1 MKSYAQQQNWRN
13 QRVTAAIEVVK
24 AYLDAHW
31 KNKVITDD
39 VSACYLDIERD
50 GIHIIFVNFSS
61 PSLVRNESSKFI
73 YDMLGAMVNS
83 PDGDNLG
90 LTLGP
95 VHANQRGTVYRQEA
109 FINNQLAD
117 ANLNIDRMWGVS
129 FEARLDQRDERPLF
143 YNGRVCQRM
152 GKPLA
157 SSVWAKSELFSKSSQ
172 LGPAPALKTA
182 DMTTIEEVWET
193 ALPPSTNVYETVSQA
208 EKHQQIG
215 VAAMQVVLRGVLAG
229 VALPAGDLHFTDL
242 FPHTGDGIK
251 ASLLQQADLTM
262 TLKVTSYSQSEAD
275 QLWLD
280 REIQD
285 WAVQQFMSG
294 VLKIKGAQ
302 PLAAEMP
309 REMLEGE
316 LAKPEL
322 KVLVWAGNKKDV
334 PTLPKVYIDKYAEH
348 SDEEI
353 KTKFVALQTQFKRM
367 QAKHMTD
374 DLGEGPP
381 TKKRKL
387 FYEMAKL
394 VPKDDANA
402 GTPTKRAKTEIA
414 PQAAGALAD
423 VMPATVGLSTLPAL
437 VMTSSLPMGKKTMM
451 EVQVRDADAMKT
463 YLVNAGPPDGESL
476 AASPGMTICGWW
488 KGTWFHNQMGEP
500 LTPSDVPFV
509 LEDSHTMVMIG
520 SRLVSLGVLL
530 AERKDKSPGASAKV
544 LYHEATDEPRDGDP
558 SYQTYKTMHQMIW
571 RPNTGAPVSQG
582 ELYIYIY
589 RYKIYIYIYNI

>member
-1 MKSYAQQQNWRN
+1 MKSYAQQQEWRN
-13 QRVTAAIEVVK
+13 RRVTAAIDIVK
-24 AYLDAHW
+24 AHLDAHW
-31 KNKVITDD
+31 KNKVVTED
-39 VSACYLDIERD
+39 VSASYLEIERD
-50 GIHIIFVNFSS
+50 GIHILFVNFSS
-61 PSLVRNESSKFI
+61 PSIVRAETSKFI

-95 VHANQRGTVYRQEA
+95 VYSNQRGTVYRQEA
-109 FINNQLAD
+109 FINSQLAE

-129 FEARLDQRDERPLF
+129 FEHSRDPRDERPLF
-143 YNGRVCQRM
+143 YNGRVCQAM
-152 GKPLA
+152 KKPLA
-157 SSVWAKSELFSKSSQ
+157 TSVWAKSDLFAKTSQ

-229 VALPAGDLHFTDL
+229 VVLPAGDLHFTDL
-242 FPHTGDGIK
+242 FAHTGDGVK
-251 ASLLQQADLTM
+251 ACLLQQADLTM
-262 TLKVTSYSQSEAD
+262 PLKVTSFSQNETD
-275 QLWLD
+275 QLWLEQ
-280 REIQD
+280 EIQD

-294 VLKIKGAQ
+294 AFKIKGAQ

-322 KVLVWAGNKKDV
+322 KVLVWTGNKKDI

-353 KTKFVALQTQFKRM
+353 KNKFVALQTQFKHM
-367 QAKHMTD
+367 QSKRLTD
-374 DLGEGPP
+374 DLGAGPL

-387 FYEMAKL
+387 FYELSKL
-394 VPKDDANA
+394 VPKDDANG
-402 GTPTKRAKTEIA
+402 GTPTKHAKAELA
-414 PQAAGALAD
+414 PQAAGALQD
-423 VMPATVGLSTLPAL
+423 VMPATVGLSTLSAL

-451 EVQVRDADAMKT
+451 EVQVRDADAKQT

-476 AASPGMTICGWW
+476 TGVPGMMLCGWW
-488 KGTWFHNQMGEP
+488 KGTWFHNQLGEP
-500 LTPSDVPFV
+500 LTPADVPFV
-509 LEDSHTMVMIG
+509 LEDSHTMVMLG

-530 AERKDKSPGASAKV
+530 AERKERTPGAKFTV

-571 RPNTGAPVSQG
+571 RPSTGAPVSQD
-582 ELYIYIY
+582 ELRVYIN
-589 RYKIYIYIYNI
+589 IYIYI